1 MRRIWLI
8 AVAVG
13 MAGTVGAQTADLPR
27 PAELEPD
34 IQFWVRVYTEIDTSS
49 GFIHDSQNLGAVYRI
64 VRFPDGI
71 SRRARTRQL
80 NAAYQGVRDV
90 LAVLADG
97 KRADLSTEERLVLA
111 LWPDDV
117 SNADLRAS
125 SRRLRFQLG
134 QSDRFRAGLKRSGT
148 WRTYIEGVLAERG
161 LPPQLVA
168 LPHVESSFDPTAYSK
183 VGAAGMWQFTRS
195 TGLRYMRID
204 HIVDERRDPFISTIA
219 ATQLLLNNY
228 DVLGNWPLAI
238 TAYNHGQAGMRR
250 AVRQLGTDA
259 IETILREYE
268 GRTFGFASRN
278 FYTAFLA
285 AIQVDAKYDKYFGPL
300 EIEPAADTKLVEVP
314 DYLTVATLQS
324 ALDTDRGVLRSWN
337 PALTEAVWSGDKFVP
352 RGFDLRLPAAM
363 MTDAVGD
370 LAAIPATQRYAAQMP
385 DIIHRVRN
393 GDTVS
398 EIATRYRVSVASLV
412 QLNGLRSRNFIRAGQ
427 VLRLP
432 GSEGTLPMTLAQ
444 LNGEEPGE
452 TYVVRAGDSID
463 RISRRF
469 GISEQQLLVRN
480 RIVDKNLIYVG
491 QELRLAS
498 PTEPLDAPVV
508 EVTLARVEPPA
519 QAELAPAAMLSTV
532 STAAADIQRASGPV
546 ALLPD
551 VLTPLAPGPVDFR
564 PAERVP
570 EPPVFI
576 REPSELLVEET
587 APVDVANS
595 LEAEPEFVPDT
606 NVLSSVQAEMAGD
619 PSDYL
624 VGADGTIEVQA
635 LETLG
640 HYADWLEIRTQ
651 RLRDIN
657 GMPFRQAV
665 VIGQRLRLNFSQV
678 DRATFEQ
685 RRTEYQRRTQEAF
698 FLAYQITDTRE
709 HVVRTGES
717 LYILAL
723 RTYQVP
729 VWLLRQFNPDLDLDR
744 VSPGTVVKF
753 PELRAIAAVGTETR
767 ASNDAVVETR
777 DAI

>member
-1 MRRIWLI
+1 MR
-8 AVAVG
+8 A
-13 MAGTVGAQTADLPR
+13 
-27 PAELEPD
+27 
-34 IQFWVRVYTEIDTSS
+34 
-49 GFIHDSQNLGAVYRI
+49 
-64 VRFPDGI
+64 
-71 SRRARTRQL
+71 
-80 NAAYQGVRDV
+80 
-90 LAVLADG
+90 
-97 KRADLSTEERLVLA
+97 
-111 LWPDDV
+111 
-117 SNADLRAS
+117 
-125 SRRLRFQLG
+125 
-134 QSDRFRAGLKRSGT
+134 GT

-161 LPPQLVA
+161 LPPELVA

-183 VGAAGMWQFTRS
+183 AGAAGLWQFTRS

-219 ATQLLLNNY
+219 ATRLLENNY
-228 DVLGNWPLAI
+228 GVLGSWPLAI

-259 IETILREYE
+259 IEAILREYE

-285 AIQVDAKYDKYFGPL
+285 AVQVDAKYEQYFGPL
-300 EIEPAADTKLVEVP
+300 DIEPAVDTKLVEVL

-324 ALDTDRGVLRSWN
+324 ALDTDRGALRRWN

-352 RGFDLRLPAAM
+352 RGFDLRLPTAM
-363 MTDAVGD
+363 ITDAVGH

-385 DIIHRVRN
+385 DIIHRVRS

-427 VLRLP
+427 ILRLP

-444 LNGEEPGE
+444 LNGGEPGE

-463 RISRRF
+463 RISRRL
-469 GISEQQLLVRN
+469 GISEQRLLARN
-480 RIVDKNLIYVG
+480 RIVDRDLIYVG
-491 QELRLAS
+491 QELRLGS
-498 PTEPLDAPVV
+498 PTEPLDEPVV
-508 EVTLARVEPPA
+508 EVMLARVEPPDRA
-519 QAELAPAAMLSTV
+519 APAPAAMLSAL
-532 STAAADIQRASGPV
+532 SNAAAASQQASGSV
-546 ALLPD
+546 ASVPD
-551 VLTPLAPGPVDFR
+551 EATPLLRGPVDFR
-564 PAERVP
+564 PAERIP

-576 REPSELLVEET
+576 REPAETPVEET
-587 APVDVANS
+587 ATVVVAES
-595 LEAEPEFVPDT
+595 LEAEPEFAPDM
-606 NVLSSVQAEMAGD
+606 NVLASVQAEMAAD

-624 VGADGTIEVQA
+624 VSADGTIEVQA

-665 VIGQRLRLNFSQV
+665 VIGQRLRLSFSLV

-753 PELRAIAAVGTETR
+753 PELRAIAAVENETR
-767 ASNDAVVETR
+767 ASNAAPAEMR